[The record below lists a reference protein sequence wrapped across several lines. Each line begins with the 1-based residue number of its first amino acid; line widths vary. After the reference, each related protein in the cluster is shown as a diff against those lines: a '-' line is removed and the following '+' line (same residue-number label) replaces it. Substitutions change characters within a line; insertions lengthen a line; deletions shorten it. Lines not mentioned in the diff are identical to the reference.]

1 MILYFWLMDHIQ
13 IEIFKSEA
21 GLTEILVRVDNDK
34 DWLNPYQIP
43 DVLLTDR
50 TFIGRHISNL
60 YE

>member
-1 MILYFWLMDHIQ
+1 MDHIQ